1 MNVNID
7 EHIIKQFWKHFKL
20 VAKLFYFKVT
30 VRYVKNIRSVKQ
42 SNNLLLMWLKQ

>member
-7 EHIIKQFWKHFKL
+7 EHIIKKFCKHFKL
-20 VAKLFYFKVT
+20 VAKLFYFKV
-30 VRYVKNIRSVKQ
+30 RYVKNIIGVKQ